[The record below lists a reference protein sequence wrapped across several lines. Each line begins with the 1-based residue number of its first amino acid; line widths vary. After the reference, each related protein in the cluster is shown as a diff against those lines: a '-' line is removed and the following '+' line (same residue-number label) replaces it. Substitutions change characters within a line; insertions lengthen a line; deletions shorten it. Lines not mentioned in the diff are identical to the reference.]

1 MPYSRTIK
9 GRAHHIFANKD
20 EFRERYPNEPIVST
34 WRKADEDQWCYSDDG
49 QIIMVIKRGTLTDKS
64 RTIEYV
70 RTLLGMADVKANSKL
85 TGIPAKDIY
94 SFAKV
99 SWYERALNGRISHEK
114 RMFAKYVANGIEP
127 VEAYLKANPRTKS
140 IDYAQ
145 TKTKILLRSKKV
157 RQLIDKETEILLSD
171 IGITNRYLLEE
182 AKAIIDKPKA
192 RDGDKLRALETLMK
206 ISGLL
211 NAEKKT
217 DTIAMIQEF
226 TGFSRDKL
234 MAFETGA
241 LPDKLKQVTNGSG
254 KGKAEEE

>member
-1 MPYSRTIK
+1 MPCSRTIK
-9 GRAHHIFANKD
+9 GRAHHIFANED
-20 EFRERYPNEPIVST
+20 EFRERYPDEPIVST

-99 SWYERALNGRISHEK
+99 SWYERTLNGRISHEK

-140 IDYAQ
+140 MNYAQ

-234 MAFETGA
+234 MAFEAGA
-241 LPDKLKQVTNGSG
+241 LPDTKKQLTNGSG

>member
-1 MPYSRTIK
+1 LPYSRTIK
-9 GRAHHIFANKD
+9 GRAHHIFANED
-20 EFRERYPNEPIVST
+20 EFRERYPDEPIVST

-234 MAFETGA
+234 MAFEAGA
-241 LPDKLKQVTNGSG
+241 LPDTKKQLTNGSG

>member
-1 MPYSRTIK
+1 LPYSRTIK
-9 GRAHHIFANKD
+9 GRAHHIFANED
-20 EFRERYPNEPIVST
+20 EFRERYPDEPIVST

-99 SWYERALNGRISHEK
+99 SWYERTLNGRISHEK

-140 IDYAQ
+140 MNYAQ

-234 MAFETGA
+234 MAFEAGA
-241 LPDKLKQVTNGSG
+241 LPDTKKQLTNGSG
-254 KGKAEEE
+254 KGKDEEE

>member
-1 MPYSRTIK
+1 LPCSRTIK
-9 GRAHHIFANKD
+9 GRAHHIFANED
-20 EFRERYPNEPIVST
+20 EFRERYPDEPIVST

-99 SWYERALNGRISHEK
+99 SWYERTLNGRISHEK

-140 IDYAQ
+140 MNYAQ

-234 MAFETGA
+234 MAFEAGA
-241 LPDKLKQVTNGSG
+241 LPDTKKQLTNGSG

>member
-1 MPYSRTIK
+1 LPYSRTIK
-9 GRAHHIFANKD
+9 GRAHHIFANED
-20 EFRERYPNEPIVST
+20 EFRERYPDEPIVST

-99 SWYERALNGRISHEK
+99 SWYERTLNGRISHEK

-140 IDYAQ
+140 MNYAQ

-234 MAFETGA
+234 MAFEAGA
-241 LPDKLKQVTNGSG
+241 LPDTKKQLTNGSG